1 MTFCP
6 VLVLPAVL
14 SVHRGLGFGRTG
26 AAAPPLPI
34 AVSSF
39 SPPPFAISLGTV
51 CDHPI
56 PLFRRT
62 VGVVVAMHSFF
73 SPSSDVIPLL
83 LGGATVVVVAV
94 TLPSIAAVASL
105 PSPVSRLSAVAV
117 VFSAPAVVGV
127 VPAAPAIASISVLP
141 VPVTVAVM
149 PPRVGV
155 MPGLPSFLL
164 PSFWKSA
171 WFVSV
176 SGLYHQW
183 TVQVS
188 LHIGM
193 QVKGRGHS
201 APFLR
206 VELVEQGLAAR
217 PHVVSPQLIGS
228 LLPNGHGLCGPLLLL
243 TAHRNQIHRKQP
255 CDNKITSESSSL
267 MLVLYSGW
275 GLAEDYHP

>member
-14 SVHRGLGFGRTG
+14 PVHRGLGFGRTG

-39 SPPPFAISLGTV
+39 SAPPFAVSLGTV
-51 CDHPI
+51 CDHPV
-56 PLFRRT
+56 PLFWRT
-62 VGVVVAMHSFF
+62 VGVVVAMRSFF

-83 LGGATVVVVAV
+83 LRGATVVVVPV

-105 PSPVSRLSAVAV
+105 PSPVSGLSAFAV
-117 VFSAPAVVGV
+117 VLSAPAVVGV
-127 VPAAPAIASISVLP
+127 VPPSAAVASISVLP

-149 PPRVGV
+149 PPRVAV
-155 MPGLPSFLL
+155 VPGLPTFLL
-164 PSFWKSA
+164 RSFRKSA
-171 WFVSV
+171 RFVSV
-176 SGLYHQW
+176 SSLYHQW

-188 LHIGM
+188 LHVGM
-193 QVKGRGHS
+193 QVEGRGHS

-206 VELVEQGLAAR
+206 VELVEQGLAAG

-228 LLPNGHGLCGPLLLL
+228 LLPNGHGLRSPLLLL
-243 TAHRNQIHRKQP
+243 TAHRNQIHRKQS
-255 CDNKITSESSSL
+255 CDNKIKSESSPL
-267 MLVLYSGW
+267 MLVSILDGV
-275 GLAEDYHP
+275 

>member
-14 SVHRGLGFGRTG
+14 SVHRGLGFGCTG
-26 AAAPPLPI
+26 AAALLLPI
-34 AVSSF
+34 AVSS
-39 SPPPFAISLGTV
+39 SPPPSFAISLGTV

-73 SPSSDVIPLL
+73 PPSSDVIPLL
-83 LGGATVVVVAV
+83 LGGATVVVVPV

-105 PSPVSRLSAVAV
+105 PSPVSRLSAFAV

-127 VPAAPAIASISVLP
+127 VPPSAAIASVSVLP

-149 PPRVGV
+149 PPRVAV
-155 MPGLPSFLL
+155 MPGLPTFLL
-164 PSFWKSA
+164 SSFWKSA

-176 SGLYHQW
+176 SCLYHQW
-183 TVQVS
+183 TVKVS
-188 LHIGM
+188 LHVGM
-193 QVKGRGHS
+193 QMEGRGHS
-201 APFLR
+201 ASFLR
-206 VELVEQGLAAR
+206 VELVEQCLAAR

-228 LLPNGHGLCGPLLLL
+228 LLPNGHGLRSPLLLL
-243 TAHRNQIHRKQP
+243 TAHRNQIHRKQSS
-255 CDNKITSESSSL
+255 DNKITSESSPL
-267 MLVLYSGW
+267 MLVSILDGV
-275 GLAEDYHP
+275 